1 MALGRHFHLP
11 AVHDSGLLDEGTEK
25 DTGVAVGFLLE
36 FQGQVKIVIIVARG
50 QVTIGVVGAALAD
63 EFAVLYIPEV
73 GSIEIPARQVLAVE
87 QVFFFRFRRQF
98 PDLDILEPGR
108 IAMVLQTDM
117 AFAGQAVF
125 RGVLPLA
132 GILAGIPVRG
142 PGIEFHGHPA
152 VQPVTDMTVVKNNP
166 GGIPLTRRIQLA
178 RFKIRHI
185 HGIIH
190 GAALPGLQG
199 ETVHFFPV
207 IIVNELIL
215 RTGDVGNGVLG
226 MLHHVIEHTA
236 VAATGNFP
244 VPDQFEVGEFA
255 VGHDVTAGIAP
266 FAFRQDGAV
275 LHRPGT
281 GEFRPVIIPPAG
293 QCLAIEK
300 QFPAFRF
307 FLGCQFVVLLA
318 AGRAGHQCAAESHR
332 EQEFDHTHILLVF

>member
-1 MALGRHFHLP
+1 
-11 AVHDSGLLDEGTEK
+11 
-25 DTGVAVGFLLE
+25 
-36 FQGQVKIVIIVARG
+36 
-50 QVTIGVVGAALAD
+50 
-63 EFAVLYIPEV
+63 
-73 GSIEIPARQVLAVE
+73 
-87 QVFFFRFRRQF
+87 
-98 PDLDILEPGR
+98 
-108 IAMVLQTDM
+108 M

-142 PGIEFHGHPA
+142 PGIEFHGHLS
-152 VQPVTDMTVVKNNP
+152 VQPITYMAVVEDDF
-166 GGIPLTRRIQLA
+166 GGIPFAGRVQLA

-199 ETVHFFPV
+199 ETVHFLPV
-207 IIVNELIL
+207 VIVNELIL
-215 RTGDVGNGVLG
+215 RTGDIGNGIFG
-226 MLHHVIEHTA
+226 ILHHVIEHTA
-236 VAATGNFP
+236 VTATGDLP
-244 VPDQFEVGEFA
+244 VPNQFEVGKFA
-255 VGHDVTAGIAP
+255 VGHNVTAGIAP
-266 FAFRQDGAV
+266 LAFRQDGSV
-275 LHRPGT
+275 LHRPRT
-281 GEFRPVIIPPAG
+281 GKFRSVIVPPAG